1 MDIKPTERS
10 IRELLGAQKQYV
22 IPRFQR
28 EYSWDKRNYNEF
40 LLDMLGNLKVE
51 KDQIIPTNYFMG
63 TMLFVGDA
71 DDKAQGQS
79 QVVDGQQRL
88 TTITILFSALS
99 NVFSE
104 IGENKLA
111 ENVFRYIM
119 AEDDNGHEVRVLKTV
134 TSYPYFSYF
143 IQKRDKVDAGQPESE
158 EEKSIE
164 ETYSFFYKQ
173 LQESLLRAS
182 LKKLG
187 KDHGLV
193 PYVEILKALRDQ
205 VLTATII
212 EIYTSDNSVA
222 NKLFEILNAKGKQLS
237 YIDLVKNKI
246 FEHENEI
253 EPADFASETWSEI
266 SKLINSGKE
275 RTGFA
280 TFFRQYWSS
289 KYKSSTASTLY
300 KDFETIVK
308 VEDYKDL
315 LRDLKKEA
323 TVYQHISNPSRE
335 AFENKKQ
342 YFFLVQIL
350 SVFNAYFSVIQV
362 RVPLL
367 ALFYAKERGLIKL
380 GKLEKVAKYLEGF
393 HFVYNSVMSKSPN
406 RIEPIYSKFS
416 VALRKC
422 GNPNDAENVIQDKLI
437 TQLDQLF
444 PKFDEFRDEFVKI
457 TYTKQDNPQNLKA
470 KYVLNKLY
478 GYYQSENLFDEKG
491 SVEHI
496 IPEDGGMTTN
506 IGNLILLERDLNNLA
521 GDVVYVDKVEFY
533 RKSKY
538 KWVEKFV
545 AEHHDWGIGEV
556 EDRAKFLAKEFYE
569 KVLKRG

>member
-10 IRELLGAQKQYV
+10 IRELLSAQKQYV

-51 KDQIIPTNYFMG
+51 ENQIGPTTYFMG
-63 TMLFVGDA
+63 TMLFVGNA
-71 DDKAQGQS
+71 EDKAQRQS

-88 TTITILFSALS
+88 TTITILFSVLS
-99 NVFSE
+99 NIFSN
-104 IGENKLA
+104 IGEDKLA

-143 IQKRDKVDAGQPESE
+143 IQKRDKADAGQPASE

-164 ETYSFFYKQ
+164 ETYSFFCKQ
-173 LQESLLRAS
+173 LQESSLRSS
-182 LKKLG
+182 LKKLEI
-187 KDHGLV
+187 DATIV
-193 PYVEILKALRDQ
+193 PYIEILKALRDQ
-205 VLTATII
+205 VLSSTII

-237 YIDLVKNKI
+237 FIDLVKNKI

-266 SKLINSGKE
+266 TRLINTGKE
-275 RTGFA
+275 RTGLA
-280 TFFRQYWSS
+280 TFFRQYWAS
-289 KYKSSTASTLY
+289 KYKSSTASMLY
-300 KDFETIVK
+300 KDFDRIVK
-308 VEDYKDL
+308 VDDYKDL

-323 TVYQHISNPSRE
+323 GVYQYISNPTRE
-335 AFENKKQ
+335 AFSNKKQ
-342 YFFLVQIL
+342 YYYLVQL
-350 SVFNAYFSVIQV
+350 LGNFNTYFNVIQV

-367 ALFYAKERGLIKL
+367 ALFHAKEQGLISL
-380 GKLEKVAKYLEGF
+380 GKMEKVVDYLEGF
-393 HFVYNSVMSKSPN
+393 HFAYNSVLSKSPN

-416 VALRKC
+416 IALREC
-422 GNPNDAENVIQDKLI
+422 ENADAAERVIREKLI
-437 TQLDQLF
+437 SQLDMLF
-444 PKFDEFRDEFVKI
+444 PKYDEFRDEFVCISYSKL
-457 TYTKQDNPQNLKA
+457 DSPMNLKA
-470 KYVLNKLY
+470 KYVLNRIQS
-478 GYYQSENLFDEKG
+478 YYQGEKLFDEKG

-496 IPEDGGMTTN
+496 VPEGDESTTN

-521 GDVVYVDKVEFY
+521 GDEPFDSKVVIYK
-533 RKSKY
+533 KSNY
-538 KWVEKFV
+538 KWVEQFV
-545 AEHHDWGIGEV
+545 ENHKDWDINQAKN
-556 EDRAKFLAKEFYE
+556 RAQLMANLFYE
-569 KVLKRG
+569 KILGR